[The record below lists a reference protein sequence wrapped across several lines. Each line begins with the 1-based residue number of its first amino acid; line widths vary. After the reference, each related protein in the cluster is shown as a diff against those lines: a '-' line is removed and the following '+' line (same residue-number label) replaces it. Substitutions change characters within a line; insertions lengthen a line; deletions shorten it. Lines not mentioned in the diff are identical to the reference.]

1 MTEDLKGL
9 IDKIQQEGVQAAQ
22 EKAKSIE
29 QAAIL
34 KAQDIIEKATKES
47 QKLLATAREQIDKAQ
62 ASADAQLKQAARD
75 LIISLRKEI
84 SAILDRIIMLNVRKA
99 LNPEE
104 LGVILTALIKDYA
117 SKQEQGSVIVS
128 LSKKDLEALEQNL
141 LAELKTEAKNRIVLK
156 SSDDIQAGFIIS
168 YDAGKSHYDFSD
180 KALAEHIGRHLEPH
194 LAEILKKA
202 ALENR

>member
-22 EKAKSIE
+22 AKAKAIE
-29 QAAIL
+29 QEAVL
-34 KAQDIIEKATKES
+34 KAKNIIENAAKES
-47 QKLLATAREQIDKAQ
+47 QKLLADAREQINKSKV
-62 ASADAQLKQAARD
+62 SADASLKQAARD

-84 SAILDRIIMLNVRKA
+84 SDILDRIITLNVRKA

-104 LGVILTALIKDYA
+104 MGVILTALIKDYT

-128 LSKKDLEALEQNL
+128 LSKKDLEALEQSL
-141 LAELKTEAKNRIVLK
+141 LGELKTEAKNRIVLK

-168 YDAGKSHYDFSD
+168 YDAGKSHYDFTD

-202 ALENR
+202 ALDAE

>member
-1 MTEDLKGL
+1 MTEDLRGL

-29 QAAIL
+29 QEAVL
-34 KAQDIIEKATKES
+34 KAQNIIENATKES
-47 QKLLATAREQIDKAQ
+47 QKLLATAREQIDRAQ
-62 ASADAQLKQAARD
+62 ISADASLKQAARD

-84 SAILDRIIMLNVRKA
+84 SVILDKIIVLNVRKA

-117 SKQEQGSVIVS
+117 SKQEQGSVIIS
-128 LSKKDLEALEQNL
+128 LNKKDLEALEQSL
-141 LAELKTEAKNRIVLK
+141 LTELKTEVKDRIVLK

-168 YDAGKSHYDFSD
+168 YDTGKSHYDFTD

-202 ALENR
+202 AIENK